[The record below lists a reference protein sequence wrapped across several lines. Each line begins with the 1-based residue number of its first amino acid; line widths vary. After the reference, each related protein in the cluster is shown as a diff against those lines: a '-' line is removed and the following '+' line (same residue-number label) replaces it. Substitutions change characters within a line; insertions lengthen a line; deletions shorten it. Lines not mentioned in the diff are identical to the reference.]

1 MTTNPNPNPTL
12 YSDQNIA
19 DQVWKTL
26 FLQTPLKMFYLTTD
40 IDEQTDSVY
49 AN

>member
-1 MTTNPNPNPTL
+1 MMANPNPNPTL
-12 YSDQNIA
+12 HSDQNIA

-26 FLQTPLKMFYLTTD
+26 FLQTPLKMFYLNTD